1 MKAGNTLTQRSF
13 RKPFNEVIVK
23 MCVDGMQNGQKA
35 GLCHFSSDHS
45 AIGVAMEDDVLH
57 VEFRRSDRIE
67 RGPELARK
75 PAHVYARAGIAKDF
89 ATEFYIWFR
98 STWGLDGE
106 SHYSY
111 SLDGINYTPFGEPY
125 RLQWG
130 NYRGDRIGIYTFN
143 DDADTGYID
152 VDYFHYR

>member
-1 MKAGNTLTQRSF
+1 MKEGGNLY
-13 RKPFNEVIVK
+13 
-23 MCVDGMQNGQKA
+23 
-35 GLCHFSSDHS
+35 L
-45 AIGVAMEDDVLH
+45 
-57 VEFRRSDRIE
+57 EFRQNDRIE
-67 RGPELARK
+67 RGPELH
-75 PAHVYARAGIAKDF
+75 PAFRQAEAGQGIVK
-89 ATEFYIWFR
+89 TIREPMLIWFR

-111 SLDGINYTPFGEPY
+111 SLDGESFKPFGRPY

-143 DDADTGYID
+143 DDADEGFVS